1 MLTRG
6 KRRAV
11 PAATTQKSTA
21 KGASSKRSGPP
32 PSKRA
37 RTVQNNAGRSHP
49 SQLER
54 QPFAAQAPVPGTS
67 QASPMSSAA
76 VIPALTKA
84 ISNAVIQGLTEAGL
98 ISNTSVN
105 SGDGAAMTIPIA
117 SVQESV
123 ADVVEDLTGEGHN
136 NLNPTSLNTLGSLD
150 TNNRPQQVHK
160 LISVP
165 LASRVSEKTQ
175 TKIWANEYVELG
187 SLCVS
192 IPSDPK
198 YNFTVNTS
206 AKSNQPV
213 FSLEPAQNSKRIN
226 SIDQW
231 TSAFQIFVAVYTVR
245 FPDMAPALMKY
256 SATVRDLAAKNAHW
270 KYYDENFRFLR
281 QKSLFPWDEIHWELW
296 LQAHHMNRNSFQPSS
311 QVSSAK
317 QLKQPFP
324 RGFCWKFHQG
334 DQCFGCNFKHEC
346 FKCGASHPAFR
357 CRSSSKPSA
366 ATSRTVSAITSA
378 NTNSSK

>member
-11 PAATTQKSTA
+11 PGATTQKSTA
-21 KGASSKRSGPP
+21 KGASSKRSGPHA
-32 PSKRA
+32 SKRA
-37 RTVQNNAGRSHP
+37 RTVQNNADRSHP
-49 SQLER
+49 SQFER

-67 QASPMSSAA
+67 QASSMSSAA

-84 ISNAVIQGLTEAGL
+84 ISNAVIQGLTEAGF
-98 ISNTSVN
+98 ISNSSVN
-105 SGDGAAMTIPIA
+105 SGDGAATTIPIA

-123 ADVVEDLTGEGHN
+123 ADVVEDLTGEGHD
-136 NLNPTSLNTLGSLD
+136 NLNPTSLNTLGNLD
-150 TNNRPQQVHK
+150 TNTRPQQVHK

-165 LASRVSEKTQ
+165 LASRVSEKIQ
-175 TKIWANEYVELG
+175 AKIWANEYVELG

-317 QLKQPFP
+317 QIKQPFP

-334 DQCFGCNFKHEC
+334 DQCFGCTFKHEC
-346 FKCGASHPAFR
+346 FKCGASHQAFR